1 MAATRQLA
9 LHARGRQ
16 AGVVLFIAL
25 IVLVAMSLAGLAI
38 MRSVGSG
45 VLVASNL
52 AFKQTTTAGAERGV
66 EEAKAW
72 LLDQSGNSL
81 HNDSPSK
88 GYYSS
93 WGTFD
98 PMTFDWSNDANV
110 AQLAADNAGTKI
122 RYVIHRLCLKPNDSL
137 NASGQQCVMKAVST
151 ATASGGS
158 AAGVQYG
165 SFNLKSTISP
175 YYRVTVR
182 SEGPKNAVSYVQVI
196 FD

>member
-1 MAATRQLA
+1 MTMRTHSQRA
-9 LHARGRQ
+9 HGRQ

-25 IVLVAMSLAGLAI
+25 IVLVAMSFAGLAI

-72 LLDQSGNSL
+72 LLDQSGTVL
-81 HNDSPSK
+81 ENDNPSR

-98 PMTFDWSNDANV
+98 PMTFNWRNDGAV
-110 AQLAADNAGTKI
+110 GVLAADSAGTRV
-122 RYVIHRLCLKPNDSL
+122 RYVIHRLCLKANEGL
-137 NASGQQCVMKAVST
+137 NATGQQCVLKSVAT
-151 ATASGGS
+151 ATGGGGS
-158 AAGVQYG
+158 TAGVQYG
-165 SFNLKSTISP
+165 SFNLKTTISP

-182 SEGPKNAVSYVQVI
+182 SDGPKNAVSYVQVI